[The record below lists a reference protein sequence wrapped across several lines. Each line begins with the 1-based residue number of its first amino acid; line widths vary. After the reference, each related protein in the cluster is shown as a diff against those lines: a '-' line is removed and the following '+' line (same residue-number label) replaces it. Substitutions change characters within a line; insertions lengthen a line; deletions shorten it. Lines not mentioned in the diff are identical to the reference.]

1 MLFVK
6 FVNTLSAYFC
16 FRCKKKL
23 NENGQKT
30 GRARTR
36 AQDMLYLRDRS
47 VKKVGLNI

>member
-30 GRARTR
+30 GRSLKICFIRVTGASK
-36 AQDMLYLRDRS
+36 RS
-47 VKKVGLNI
+47 G

>member
-16 FRCKKKL
+16 FRRKKKL
-23 NENGQKT
+23 NENAQKT
-30 GRARTR
+30 GRSRKICFI
-36 AQDMLYLRDRS
+36 LRDRS

>member
-30 GRARTR
+30 GRARKICFIRVTG
-36 AQDMLYLRDRS
+36 ASKRS
-47 VKKVGLNI
+47 G